1 MPKLKKE
8 TIEDRYREIND
19 IYMQFTYLITKYNVD
34 PEMYNKEM
42 PSVAAKLRLLLKKF
56 L

>member
-1 MPKLKKE
+1 MPKLKSKI
-8 TIEDRYREIND
+8 IEDRYKKIND
-19 IYMQFTYLITKYNVD
+19 VYMQFTYLITKYNID

-42 PSVAAKLRLLLKKF
+42 PAIAAKLRLLLKKF